1 MAAAS
6 WVPDRNE
13 TKTYRKGKA
22 VSEPEYKQTLP
33 RQDVFGKMLDER

>member
-6 WVPDRNE
+6 WVPGRNE
-13 TKTYRKGKA
+13 TKTYGKGKA

-33 RQDVFGKMLDER
+33 RKDVFGKILDER

>member
-33 RQDVFGKMLDER
+33 RKDVFGKMLDER